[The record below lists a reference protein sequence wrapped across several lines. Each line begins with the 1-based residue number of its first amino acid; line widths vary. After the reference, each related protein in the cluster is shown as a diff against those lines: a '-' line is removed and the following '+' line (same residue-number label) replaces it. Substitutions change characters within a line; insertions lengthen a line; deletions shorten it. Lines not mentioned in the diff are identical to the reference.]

1 MTPTAA
7 ALSSILPAAPKNLE
21 DTGLDFETL
30 TDLVLKTLH
39 RSVGSTGGELA
50 RRMGVPFGVIERSL
64 EHLRALQLS
73 EIAGG
78 SIMGGSAFRYRLT
91 DRGHERALRAHE
103 INQYSG
109 IAPVPL
115 AQYRHYMSAFS
126 QRAAKAVPSAD
137 VHRAFEDLVVSRQV
151 LDELGPAINARHSIF
166 IYGPPGNGKTVMAQ
180 HIRRLLGGTLAVPYA
195 LDVNGHIIRFFDP
208 SLHEPVHPD
217 EADVDATDGVSRF
230 DRRWVHCRRPTVTV
244 GGELTLEA
252 LSLRFDPRA
261 GTYRAPVQ
269 TLANGGVLVI
279 DDFGRQQCPPRDL
292 LNWWMVPLESRVEY
306 MTLGS
311 GEKIEM
317 PFEALVIFSTNIR
330 PSDLVD
336 EAFLRRIRHKI
347 YAGNPSIDAFTE
359 IFRRCCDARR
369 VPFERAHVE
378 YLLDTVYGPRRLPL
392 RACQPRDLIDH
403 ALALAEYRGEPRV
416 LTHDLLDA
424 ACAGYFLVDDTAT
437 ASDL

>member
-1 MTPTAA
+1 MTPIAES
-7 ALSSILPAAPKNLE
+7 LSSILPATPRTLD

-30 TDLVLKTLH
+30 TELVLKTLH
-39 RSVGSTGGELA
+39 RTAGCSGGELA
-50 RRMGVPFGVIERSL
+50 RKMGVPYSVIEGSL

-73 EIAGG
+73 EIVGG
-78 SIMGGSAFRYRLT
+78 SILGGSAFRHRLT
-91 DRGHERALRAHE
+91 ERGHEHAIRALEVNRYA
-103 INQYSG
+103 G
-109 IAPVPL
+109 IVPVPL
-115 AQYRHYMSAFS
+115 VQYQRYMRAFS
-126 QRAAKAVPSAD
+126 ASAARPVPSAS
-137 VHRAFEDLVVSRQV
+137 VHEAFDDLVVSASV

-180 HIRRLLGGTLAVPYA
+180 HIQRLLGGALAVPYA
-195 LDVNGHIIRFFDP
+195 IEVNGHIIRFFDP
-208 SLHEPVHPD
+208 SLHEPVVSAEP
-217 EADVDATDGVSRF
+217 ETDDGLSPF

-330 PSDLVD
+330 PSELVD

-347 YAGNPSIDAFTE
+347 YAGNPSLDAFTE
-359 IFRRCCDARR
+359 IFRRCCEARH
-369 VPFERAHVE
+369 VPFDRAHVE
-378 YLLDTVYGPRRLPL
+378 YLRDTVYGPRRLPL

-424 ACAGYFLVDDTAT
+424 ACAGYFLVDDSAT